1 MTDHGRLLPAIEAA
15 ARSAG
20 DAILKIYET
29 DFEIEQKDDDSPV
42 TQADIDA
49 ERIIL
54 EVLHRLTP
62 DVPVVAEE
70 QSAKG
75 IIPEVGDRF
84 WLVDPLDGTR
94 EFLSRNGEFT
104 VNIALVEDRCPVLGV
119 VHAPARNLTYTT
131 GIDGKATR
139 RSGDGPTEIIQV
151 RTPPDAGLSIVASRR
166 HGSGSEIER
175 FLQGRPVAERIT
187 CGSSLKFCVVAAGD
201 ADIYP
206 RFGPTMEWDTAAGQ
220 AVLTAAGG
228 RVTTL
233 DGDEFRYAKAGFRN
247 PNFIAWGGAT

>member
-20 DAILKIYET
+20 EAILKIYET
-29 DFEIEQKDDDSPV
+29 DFEIERKDDDSPV

-54 EVLHRLTP
+54 DALHHLAP
-62 DVPVVAEE
+62 DIPAVAEE

-75 IIPEVGDRF
+75 VTPEVGDRF

-104 VNIALVEDRCPVLGV
+104 VNIALVENRRPVLGV
-119 VHAPARNLTYTT
+119 VHAPARQLTYTT

-139 RSGDGPTEIIQV
+139 QSGDGSAEIIHV
-151 RTPPDAGLSIVASRR
+151 RRPPDAGLSIVASRR
-166 HGSGSEIER
+166 HGSGPEIER
-175 FLQGRPVAERIT
+175 FLRRRTVAERIT
-187 CGSSLKFCVVAAGD
+187 CGSSLKFCVVAAGG

-228 RVTTL
+228 RVTTM

-247 PNFIAWGGAT
+247 PDFIAWGGAT